1 MKDYLKP
8 KWKEPYGDRYQQ
20 LVFIGIDQDQAKM
33 TALLDEMLLTDEEY
47 NLGSDVWT
55 TDKVRFEDM
64 FPDDFSE
71 NLHKKHHHI
80 HHGDEHHHIHNGDAE
95 KKDGWDDCLR
105 SDDDEEIEA

>member
-55 TDKVRFEDM
+55 TDKVRFEDR

-80 HHGDEHHHIHNGDAE
+80 HHGDAD
-95 KKDGWDDCLR
+95 KKDGWDDCLG
-105 SDDDEEIEA
+105 SDDDEEVEEVEA